1 MQKKIYLNPETN
13 AVISCFLAHTNCRCH
28 VHEDKLT
35 ENLQNH
41 IMFKITLNYGTLTVS
56 GSKS

>member
-13 AVISCFLAHTNCRCH
+13 AVVFCFLWHTNSRCH
-28 VHEDKLT
+28 VHEDNLT
-35 ENLQNH
+35 ENLQNY
-41 IMFKITLNYGTLTVS
+41 IMFKITFNYGILKVS